1 MDEILKWLMELGY
14 VPSFCTACYR
24 EGRVGD
30 RFMEMCKDKQIHNF
44 CHPNAIMT
52 LKEYLEDYASPETK
66 KVGEELIQKELHLLK
81 NKKIECIVEQNLEK
95 IEQGERDFR
104 F

>member
-1 MDEILKWLMELGY
+1 MELGY

-30 RFMEMCKDKQIHNF
+30 RFMSICKQQQIHNF

-52 LKEYLEDYASPETK
+52 LAEYLEDYASPETK
-66 KVGEELIQKELHLLK
+66 IVGDKLIQKELETLESENVK
-81 NKKIECIVEQNLEK
+81 KQTKENVKKIAN
-95 IEQGERDFR
+95 GERDFR